1 MRRILPLTALL
12 AIAAGG
18 LTLRAQ
24 EPAKPAASEKPAARF
39 EDAIEA
45 RVHEHVLANGL
56 RLLVVERH
64 EAPVVSFVTMAN
76 VGAVDEH
83 VGMTGVAHI
92 FEHMA
97 FKGSK
102 EIGTTDYAAE
112 EKAMQA
118 VDEAF
123 EKLTRARVAKRGA
136 DEIAALAAEFDRLQA
151 EAGKFVVNNEYSV
164 IMEENGGSGLNAS
177 TNSDSTQYFVSLPSN
192 KVEMWF
198 QLEADRF
205 ETPVLR
211 EFYKEKNVV
220 MEERRMRT
228 ESSPAGRL
236 EEEFDAIAFKA
247 HPYGYPVIG
256 HASDIA
262 HLRRSEAADFYR
274 AHYCPNNLTIAVVGA
289 VDAAQCDA
297 FAEKYFGR
305 LPRGPEPRPVET
317 EEPPQAGEKRV
328 EIESPAQ
335 PIVMVGWHKCAARDA
350 DEPVFEVMARI
361 LGTGGGFGGRGG
373 GGRASRF
380 QKSLV
385 KGKQVALSASASP
398 DDPGQKYPNLFV
410 VDGQPAVGK
419 SADELEAA
427 LEEEVAKLT
436 TEPVSEAELARVKTL
451 ARAATIRGMGSNRG
465 IAMQLCR
472 AQTLL
477 GDWHEAFRALRKI
490 EAVQADDI
498 LRVAKKTFTKENRVV
513 ARAVPKQ

>member
-1 MRRILPLTALL
+1 MRRIFFPAAL
-12 AIAAGG
+12 AILALAG
-18 LTLRAQ
+18 LHLRADEQ
-24 EPAKPAASEKPAARF
+24 PKPPATGAPAARF
-39 EDAIEA
+39 EDAFEA
-45 RVHEHVLANGL
+45 RVKEHVLKNGL

-64 EAPVVSFVTMAN
+64 DVPVASFVTMAN

-112 EKAMQA
+112 EKVMQK

-123 EKLTRARVAKRGA
+123 EKLTAARVAHRPDA
-136 DEIAALAAEFDRLQA
+136 EIAPLQAEFDRLQT

-192 KVEMWF
+192 KAEMWF

-228 ESSPAGRL
+228 ESSPQGRL
-236 EEEFDAIAFKA
+236 EEEFDALAFKA

-262 HLRRSEAADFYR
+262 HLRRTEAADFYR
-274 AHYCPNNLTIAVVGA
+274 AHYCPNNLTVAVVGN
-289 VDAAQCDA
+289 VDADKC
-297 FAEKYFGR
+297 FAWADKYFGR
-305 LPRGPEPRPVET
+305 LPRGPEVRPVET
-317 EEPPQAGEKRV
+317 EEPPQAGEKRIEV
-328 EIESPAQ
+328 ESTSQ
-335 PIVMVGWHKCAARDA
+335 PMVMVGWHKCAAKDP
-350 DEPVFEVMARI
+350 DEVVYDVMARV
-361 LGTGGGFGGRGG
+361 LGSGGGFGRRGG
-373 GGRASRF
+373 GGGGSSRF
-380 QKSLV
+380 AKVLV
-385 KGKQVALSASASP
+385 KEKQVALSASAGA
-398 DDPGQKYPNLFV
+398 DDPGEKYPNLFV
-410 VDGQPAVGK
+410 VQGQAAVGK
-419 SADELEAA
+419 TADDLEEA

-436 TEPVSEAELARVKTL
+436 TEPVTDAELARVKTL
-451 ARAATIRGMGSNRG
+451 ARAGLIRSMGQNRG
-465 IAMQLCR
+465 IAMRLCR
-472 AQTLL
+472 AQTIL
-477 GDWHEAFRALRKI
+477 GDWREAFRELREI
-490 EAVQADDI
+490 EAVTADDI
-498 LRVAKKTFTKENRVV
+498 LRVAKKTFTKQNRVV
-513 ARAVPKQ
+513 ARAVPK